1 MTKAYA
7 WVLAE
12 GVDATFHE
20 NVMNGFNQRW
30 NISGRAMHEM
40 KETHRA

>member
-1 MTKAYA
+1 
-7 WVLAE
+7 
-12 GVDATFHE
+12 
-20 NVMNGFNQRW
+20 MNGFNQRW